1 MDNRENY
8 QMDEETIDLKELLL
22 YILRKWR
29 VLIIVGL
36 IGVVVGAGVQV
47 MKPEKT
53 FDNLDKGTLHLMEIE
68 QYARYQRLYDE
79 QLEKEKAS
87 VYMNMDP
94 AQVYSG
100 QKVYHISA
108 YESDMNRIG
117 KGYGAVALDPQIYH
131 ELAEISGLGC
141 TGREIQE
148 LVSVGFARYDKS
160 ETNLPTEA
168 MKSSGNLT
176 ISVKA
181 PNTDALGSM
190 MEYLDRQIAE
200 THAYFTSNV
209 PEFTY
214 ELISDTLDVGYN
226 AGVLAARSMSAEL
239 LNGYIKEMDAL
250 KKKLTEDDL
259 LYYNVVYGGGEEHV
273 QPAKK
278 GLGWL
283 KWGMIVGVLFGGLM
297 VVFYGVK
304 YLLDG
309 RIKTVDELKQRY
321 GLPLMALVSA
331 AKSERKRCFIDRLLE
346 TRLEYNTDEYLRT
359 SIDVM
364 KKSRIQICGDMKNA
378 EIAAKLNLFSDDADV
393 VVCDRF
399 AVDEHAQ
406 RAIRETDGVV
416 LFVQLWK
423 TKHTELIR
431 ELETCGRLG
440 QKVFG
445 VVVIG

>member
-29 VLIIVGL
+29 VLIVAGL
-36 IGVVVGAGVQV
+36 IGVALGAGVQM

-53 FDNLDKGTLHLMEIE
+53 FESLDKGALHLMEIE
-68 QYARYQRLYDE
+68 QYARYQQLCKE
-79 QLEKEKAS
+79 QLKKEEDS

-94 AQVYSG
+94 QQVYSG

-117 KGYGAVALDPQIYH
+117 KGYSAVALDPQIYH
-131 ELAEISGLGC
+131 ELAEVSGLEC

-148 LVSVGFARYDKS
+148 LVSVGFARYEKNKTDMPS
-160 ETNLPTEA
+160 DET
-168 MKSSGNLT
+168 KRSGNLT

-181 PNTDALGSM
+181 PNSDALSSM
-190 MEYLDRQIAE
+190 MDYLDEQIEE
-200 THAYFTSNV
+200 THAYFAANV

-214 ELISDTLDVGYN
+214 ELVSDTLDVGYN
-226 AGVLAARSMSAEL
+226 AGVLTARSISAEVL
-239 LNGYIKEMDAL
+239 SGYIKEMAEL
-250 KKKLTEDDL
+250 EKRLTEDDW
-259 LYYNVVYGGGEEHV
+259 LYYNVVYGNGEKSV
-273 QPAKK
+273 QPAEK
-278 GLGWL
+278 GFAGL
-283 KWGMIVGVLFGGLM
+283 KWGIVVGILFGGLM

-304 YLLDG
+304 FLLDG
-309 RIKTVDELKQRY
+309 HIKNVDELKQRY

-331 AKSERKRCFIDRLLE
+331 VKSERKRCFIDQLLE

-364 KKSRIQICGDMKNA
+364 KKNRIQICGDMKNA
-378 EIAAKLNLFSDDADV
+378 EIAAKLNLFSEDTDV
-393 VVCDRF
+393 VICDRF

-406 RAIRETDGVV
+406 RAVRDTDGVV

-423 TKHTELIR
+423 TKHTELLR
-431 ELETCGRLG
+431 ELETCRRLG
-440 QKVFG
+440 QNVIG